1 MSAWPVARGY
11 KCPSIYPK
19 FQRGLYRLGIGISVA
34 TLLYVYDLMAR
45 VVPDLKDAIFIS
57 PFSYSNA
64 TSIFA
69 GESRDCVALIL
80 GTIMIVIMTVG
91 AGMIYAKRDLAS

>member
-1 MSAWPVARGY
+1 VISAVS
-11 KCPSIYPK
+11 KK
-19 FQRGLYRLGIGISVA
+19 NRLGIGISVA
-34 TLLYVYDLMAR
+34 MLLYVYDLMAR

>member
-1 MSAWPVARGY
+1 MMNIEIAAICFVISAVS
-11 KCPSIYPK
+11 KK
-19 FQRGLYRLGIGISVA
+19 NRLGIGISVA
-34 TLLYVYDLMAR
+34 MLLYVYDLMAR

-64 TSIFA
+64 TSIFV